1 MFIRL
6 AALFLIFLFSNS
18 AGAAGGWLSGGVYY
32 STINSYCSSV
42 WPADPPCN
50 DSTYMR
56 RDSGVPSSCSSPSD
70 DSLSCKRAYTV
81 CPTSQTGE
89 QDGFGSAQYICPDT
103 FILSGSCP
111 NFKCEC
117 PAGKG
122 EYNGI
127 CQDCP
132 SGTVKNPYTQK
143 CQQPCP
149 TAGTIHSE
157 FESAPGEFYTG
168 SYCSNGCSVASE
180 IVVDICG
187 AISVPDAECSM
198 AGQVFTYTG
207 SMCGGDNPPP
217 SGPQNPPGCKNG
229 KELVGNLC
237 VPACG
242 ANQVRGSDLSCG
254 CASSGDE
261 MVAGTGQCFP
271 KCKADQDRNA
281 AHQCVPK
288 TCPAGMVKDSV
299 SGECK
304 ALQCPSGQMVSYL
317 QNKCVEDPNAPCPEG
332 QMKEGGKCVI
342 PPPQECQPSEYWLPA
357 CNKCVKSGDP
367 IPQCSSKQNAN
378 DVDGDGVPNNQDND
392 VDGDGLPNQS
402 DTDIDGDGIPN
413 NVDTTPRGL
422 GSTGTGP
429 GTNDI
434 DGDGIP
440 NDKDGDIDGDG
451 VPNGQDGT
459 PNGTGDGA
467 GGGKG
472 DCDPAVENC
481 DPSKAGNPAGGPGKL
496 WEQKN
501 ITFNDV
507 WRSFTSSVNAA
518 PIFKAGSNF
527 FSANLSS
534 GTCPVWTLA
543 ASRYWDTITIDYQ
556 CSNDFAGLLKIFGI
570 LFLLGA
576 SIIAFRLAFL

>member
-1 MFIRL
+1 MFDVFVRCCECMGCYSWSKPMK
-6 AALFLIFLFSNS
+6 FKVFIFLLLYSSFSYATNYWCNPAIS
-18 AGAAGGWLSGGVYY
+18 VCFTDTQTACTTYLTSNQKLCDVKDFGTSIICNITNKESNCPGGDAYGFNLLV
-32 STINSYCSSV
+32 
-42 WPADPPCN
+42 CN
-50 DSTYMR
+50 EPNKLVLMDNGTKE
-56 RDSGVPSSCSSPSD
+56 C
-70 DSLSCKRAYTV
+70 LV
-81 CPTSQTGE
+81 CP
-89 QDGFGSAQYICPDT
+89 P
-103 FILSGSCP
+103 
-111 NFKCEC
+111 
-117 PAGKG
+117 GKV
-122 EYNGI
+122 YNSSTMK
-127 CQDCP
+127 CQD
-132 SGTVKNPYTQK
+132 
-143 CQQPCP
+143 PCP
-149 TAGTIHSE
+149 TNGTLHSE
-157 FESAPGEFYTG
+157 FESAPGEFYPG
-168 SYCSNGCSVASE
+168 SYCVNGCSVKSE
-180 IVVDICG
+180 VVVNICG

-207 SMCGGDNPPP
+207 SMCGGNNPPP

-242 ANQVRGSDLSCG
+242 ANQTRDSNLTCN
-254 CASSGDE
+254 CANSNEE

-271 KCKADQDRNA
+271 KCTADQDRNS

-288 TCPAGMVKDSV
+288 TCPTGMVKDSA

-304 ALQCPSGQMVSYL
+304 ALQCPVGQMVSYL

-332 QMKEGGKCVI
+332 QIKEGGKCVT
-342 PPPQECQPSEYWLPA
+342 PPPQQCQNDEYWLPA
-357 CNKCVKSGDP
+357 CNRCVKSGEP

-378 DVDGDGVPNNQDND
+378 DVDGDGTPNSQDND

-413 NVDTTPRGL
+413 NADPSPRGS

-451 VPNGQDGT
+451 VPNVQDGT
-459 PNGTGDGA
+459 PNGTGEGA
-467 GGGKG
+467 GGGEG

-507 WRSFTSSVNAA
+507 WGSFTSSVNAA
-518 PIFKAGSNF
+518 PIFKAGSSF
-527 FSANLSS
+527 FDVNLSP
-534 GTCPVWTLA
+534 GAYPVWHLA
-543 ASRYWDTITIDYQ
+543 ATRYWDTITIDYQ
-556 CSNDFAGLLKIFGI
+556 CSSDFAGLLRIFGI